1 MTETTGSLF
10 LDMSAER
17 RAGISSGLYSCYYI
31 ISMGHVQ
38 WRRPC
43 CEDFSIFFFFAQRDC
58 SGIPIGD
65 LQASGPWI
73 IVAFQPFIDAM

>member
-17 RAGISSGLYSCYYI
+17 RAGISSGFYSCYYI

-38 WRRPC
+38 GVDPAARI
-43 CEDFSIFFFFAQRDC
+43 FLFFFFFCAT
-58 SGIPIGD
+58 G
-65 LQASGPWI
+65 L
-73 IVAFQPFIDAM
+73 

>member
-1 MTETTGSLF
+1 MLLHY
-10 LDMSAER
+10 LDGACTMASTLLR
-17 RAGISSGLYSCYYI
+17 GFFY
-31 ISMGHVQ
+31 
-38 WRRPC
+38 
-43 CEDFSIFFFFAQRDC
+43 FFFFFAQRDC